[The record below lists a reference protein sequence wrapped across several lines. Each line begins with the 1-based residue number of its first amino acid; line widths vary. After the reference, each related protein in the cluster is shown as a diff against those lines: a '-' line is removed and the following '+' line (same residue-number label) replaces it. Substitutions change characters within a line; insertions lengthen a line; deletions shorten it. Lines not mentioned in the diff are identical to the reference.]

1 MSNEEQPSVSTDEKR
16 YGRGRRGRHGFL
28 SGIVIGGVVGAILA
42 VSVGTF
48 AQFGGPRSAHFGEH
62 DPEFAAERAEL
73 AVEMLLGRVDAT
85 QDQQAAVS
93 TIVQGVITD
102 LRAVV
107 TEHESTRET
116 VREILMQPDI
126 DRGAL
131 EQLRASAILQAD
143 STSQRMVQA
152 LGDVAEVLTPEQ
164 RVELMEVGRWRRH

>member
-1 MSNEEQPSVSTDEKR
+1 
-16 YGRGRRGRHGFL
+16 
-28 SGIVIGGVVGAILA
+28 
-42 VSVGTF
+42 
-48 AQFGGPRSAHFGEH
+48 
-62 DPEFAAERAEL
+62 
-73 AVEMLLGRVDAT
+73 MLLGRVDAT